1 MAVPLRS
8 WLCVRGV
15 LIQRTIREL
24 VRHRSDFKKNCL
36 LLPLIIN
43 FTRVDKMFSFRGAV
57 QSCLRLA
64 GRVVDNLED
73 WILSV
78 LDLNEDTVLALNQDV
93 TIDGVTSTNQHHP
106 DNIGDGN
113 DELLRPELMPLDGS
127 LNKNIYVRG
136 RFE

>member
-1 MAVPLRS
+1 MIHYSLDRLMAVPLRS

-24 VRHRSDFKKNCL
+24 VVIDPTLKNC
-36 LLPLIIN
+36 LPLIIN
-43 FTRVDKMFSFRGAV
+43 FTQVDKMFSFRGAV

-106 DNIGDGN
+106 NNNIANIGDGH
-113 DELLRPELMPLDGS
+113 DG
-127 LNKNIYVRG
+127 LG
-136 RFE
+136 R